1 MADVMDDLRTQ
12 PRAHAGENR
21 RTATAAL
28 VIIAGI
34 LSVTAFTFLS
44 KIIFPVI
51 IALFLYYIIRP
62 TAEAMI
68 AVKIPPW
75 VAYLI
80 LFLTV
85 MILFVLLGQVVYL
98 NGLAF
103 RDKFPEY
110 QQRLLAI
117 AGRVAPDKS
126 SGTVTST
133 LREFL
138 NTSSQE
144 IFLYVAGTAFTFL
157 ELALVV
163 FFYLLFII
171 LNAEK
176 VSRRMQRAFNP
187 DTADSLLR
195 MGRSVS
201 DGIQQYMKVKTRVSL
216 GMACVAGIIM
226 YCFNLEYWPLWVF
239 LAFILNYI
247 TYVGSIAAL
256 IPPIAL
262 AYLQFDSIWTASLLA
277 ICVTANRFFWI
288 DYIEVRA
295 SGKQLNLDP
304 VLLLVSLAY
313 WGWFGGV
320 LGLLLA
326 VPMLTCLKI
335 GLAQFDRTRRW
346 ALLISEE

>member
-1 MADVMDDLRTQ
+1 MMNESGMESNSHPPA
-12 PRAHAGENR
+12 AESR
-21 RTATAAL
+21 RTSTAAL
-28 VIIAGI
+28 VVIAAI
-34 LSVTAFTFLS
+34 LSVSAFTFLS

-51 IALFLYYIIRP
+51 IALFLFYIIRP
-62 TAEAMI
+62 PAEAMI
-68 AVKIPPW
+68 AWRIPAW
-75 VAYLI
+75 VSYLI

-98 NGLAF
+98 NALSF
-103 RDKFPEY
+103 RDRFPDY
-110 QQRLLAI
+110 QHRLLEI
-117 AGRVAPDKS
+117 AARVAPNKS
-126 SGTVTST
+126 SGTITT
-133 LREFL
+133 RLGEFL

-144 IFLYVAGTAFTFL
+144 VYLYIAGTAFSFL

-176 VSRRMQRAFNP
+176 VGKRVQRAFLP
-187 DTADSLLR
+187 ETADSLIR
-195 MGRSVS
+195 IGRGIS

-216 GMACVAGIIM
+216 GMACVAGILM
-226 YCFNLEYWPLWVF
+226 YFFKLDYWPLWVF

-262 AYLQFDSIWTASLLA
+262 AYLQFDSAWSATFLALL
-277 ICVTANRFFWI
+277 VTANRFFWI
-288 DYIEVRA
+288 DYVEVRA